1 MTIEVGQR
9 NGRNGDVNR
18 SSTGFASPFE
28 CVKSTYQMRFL
39 LIISLLLFNLHV
51 SFAQEVENNINTE
64 QQTPET
70 AEQVKLVS
78 PIGAM
83 VRSAIFPGWG
93 QFHSRSYFRG
103 SLTVLGVGSSIIG
116 ALLAQNSFR
125 NRYDAYEKLVWDGF
139 SSETAVL
146 ESYAYANQRYKL
158 RTFFM
163 YTGIGIW
170 LYSLIDSYVSANF
183 YNAKTLIQ
191 SIEQDARDIEN
202 LGIEIGA
209 TPSHFYFGIIKTF

>member
-1 MTIEVGQR
+1 
-9 NGRNGDVNR
+9 
-18 SSTGFASPFE
+18 
-28 CVKSTYQMRFL
+28 MRFL
-39 LIISLLLFNLHV
+39 LIISLLLFNLHA
-51 SFAQEVENNINTE
+51 SFAQEVENNTNTE
-64 QQTPET
+64 QQTSAT

-83 VRSAIFPGWG
+83 VRSAVFPGWG

-103 SLTVLGVGSSIIG
+103 SLTVLGVGGSIVG

-125 NRYDAYEKLVWDGF
+125 NRYETYEKLVWDPF
-139 SSETAVL
+139 SNEKAIL
-146 ESYAYANQRYKL
+146 ESYEYANQRYKL

-183 YNAKTLIQ
+183 YNATTLIQ
-191 SIEQDARDIEN
+191 SIEQDAQNIEK

-209 TPSHFYFGIIKTF
+209 TPSHFYFGIVKTF

>member
-1 MTIEVGQR
+1 M
-9 NGRNGDVNR
+9 
-18 SSTGFASPFE
+18 ASHSPWMCE
-28 CVKSTYQMRFL
+28 AYIDYMRFL
-39 LIISLLLFNLHV
+39 LIISLLSFSLHA
-51 SFAQEVENNINTE
+51 SFAQEAENGINTE
-64 QQTPET
+64 QQTTKTET
-70 AEQVKLVS
+70 AEQVRLIS

-83 VRSAIFPGWG
+83 VRSAVVPGWG

-103 SLTVLGVGSSIIG
+103 SLTVLGVGGSIIG

-125 NRYDAYEKLVWDGF
+125 NRYDAYETLVWDSF
-139 SSETAVL
+139 SNEKTIL
-146 ESYAYANQRYKL
+146 ESYEYANQRYKL

-183 YNAKTLIQ
+183 YNATTLIQ
-191 SIEQDARDIEN
+191 SIEQDAQNIEK

-209 TPSHFYFGIIKTF
+209 TPSHFYFGIVKTF

>member
-1 MTIEVGQR
+1 
-9 NGRNGDVNR
+9 
-18 SSTGFASPFE
+18 
-28 CVKSTYQMRFL
+28 MRFL
-39 LIISLLLFNLHV
+39 LIISLLLFSLHA
-51 SFAQEVENNINTE
+51 SFAQEAENSINTE
-64 QQTPET
+64 QQTSET
-70 AEQVKLVS
+70 AEQAKLVS

-83 VRSAIFPGWG
+83 VRSAFVPGWG

-202 LGIEIGA
+202 FGIEIGA
-209 TPSHFYFGIIKTF
+209 TPSHFYVGIIKTF

>member
-1 MTIEVGQR
+1 MCKVEY
-9 NGRNGDVNR
+9 
-18 SSTGFASPFE
+18 A
-28 CVKSTYQMRFL
+28 MRFF
-39 LIISLLLFNLHV
+39 LIISLVLFSLDA
-51 SFAQEVENNINTE
+51 SFAQEAENSIDTE
-64 QQTPET
+64 QQTSET

-83 VRSAIFPGWG
+83 VRSAFVPGWG

-103 SLTVLGVGSSIIG
+103 SLTALGIGGSIIG
-116 ALLAQNSFR
+116 AFLAQQSFN
-125 NRYDAYEKLVWDGF
+125 NRYETYEVMVWDGF
-139 SSETAVL
+139 SSETAIL
-146 ESYAYANQRYKL
+146 ESYEYANQRYKL

-183 YNAKTLIQ
+183 YNATTLIQ
-191 SIEQDARDIEN
+191 SIEQDARDIEK

-209 TPSHFYFGIIKTF
+209 TPSRFYFGIVKTF

>member
-1 MTIEVGQR
+1 
-9 NGRNGDVNR
+9 
-18 SSTGFASPFE
+18 
-28 CVKSTYQMRFL
+28 MRFL
-39 LIISLLLFNLHV
+39 LIISLLLFSLHA
-51 SFAQEVENNINTE
+51 SFAQEAENSINTE
-64 QQTPET
+64 QQTSET
-70 AEQVKLVS
+70 AEEVKLIS

-83 VRSAIFPGWG
+83 VRSAVVPGWG

-103 SLTVLGVGSSIIG
+103 SLTVLGVGGSIIG
-116 ALLAQNSFR
+116 AFLAQNSFN
-125 NRYDAYEKLVWDGF
+125 NRYNAYESLVWSGF
-139 SSETAVL
+139 SNEQEIV

-183 YNAKTLIQ
+183 HNATTLIQ
-191 SIEQDARDIEN
+191 SIEQDAQDIEK

-209 TPSHFYFGIIKTF
+209 TPSHFYFGIVKTF

>member
-1 MTIEVGQR
+1 
-9 NGRNGDVNR
+9 
-18 SSTGFASPFE
+18 
-28 CVKSTYQMRFL
+28 MRFL
-39 LIISLLLFNLHV
+39 LIILLLLFSLHA
-51 SFAQEVENNINTE
+51 SFAQEAENGTETE
-64 QQTPET
+64 QQTEET

-103 SLTVLGVGSSIIG
+103 SLTVLGVGSSVIG
-116 ALLAQNSFR
+116 GFLAQQSFR
-125 NRYDAYEKLVWDGF
+125 TRYTAYEELVWGGF
-139 SSETAVL
+139 SSEKEVL
-146 ESYAYANQRYKL
+146 ESYDHANQRYKL

-183 YNAKTLIQ
+183 YNATTQIQ
-191 SIEQDARDIEN
+191 SIEQDAQDIEKF
-202 LGIEIGA
+202 GIEMSV
-209 TPSHFYFGIIKTF
+209 TPSHLYFGIVKTF

>member
-1 MTIEVGQR
+1 
-9 NGRNGDVNR
+9 
-18 SSTGFASPFE
+18 
-28 CVKSTYQMRFL
+28 MRFL
-39 LIISLLLFNLHV
+39 LIISLLLFSLHA
-51 SFAQEVENNINTE
+51 SFAQEAENSINTE
-64 QQTPET
+64 QQTSEK

-83 VRSAIFPGWG
+83 VRSAVVPGWG

-103 SLTVLGVGSSIIG
+103 SLTVLGVGGSIIG

-139 SSETAVL
+139 TDEKTIL
-146 ESYAYANQRYKL
+146 EKYEYANQRYKL

-163 YTGIGIW
+163 YTGIGLW

-183 YNAKTLIQ
+183 YNATTLLQ
-191 SIEQDARDIEN
+191 SIEQDARDIEK

-209 TPSHFYFGIIKTF
+209 TPSHFYFGIVKTF